1 MFIGTPCRIISLNT
15 SVVPSRTILCYW
27 CRCCTV
33 KDRFS
38 FNLNN
43 ELYLIFVY
51 HCFNVL
57 FQKYFTPKI
66 VNVDKHWLVYKETS
80 SWADIYIIAPFL
92 FFRTIS
98 PWRLN
103 QKHFFNRVAQFSA
116 IERGGCRGDKAI
128 IAEKILGFRLYNWE
142 FFDLKKLLTRF
153 HWDFFWKFL
162 NPFPSISVTVYI

>member
-15 SVVPSRTILCYW
+15 SVVPSRTFLCYW
-27 CRCCTV
+27 GRCCTV

-80 SWADIYIIAPFL
+80 SWADIYIIAPFP
-92 FFRTIS
+92 FFS
-98 PWRLN
+98 NHFPFSRLN
-103 QKHFFNRVAQFSA
+103 QKHFFNRVGQFPA
-116 IERGGCRGDKAI
+116 IERGCAGGTKPPLR
-128 IAEKILGFRLYNWE
+128 R
-142 FFDLKKLLTRF
+142 
-153 HWDFFWKFL
+153 KF
-162 NPFPSISVTVYI
+162 